1 MQKRMVKTENILSAT
16 QIKAEAARLG
26 FSACG
31 LAPAGPAA
39 PQHAAFFKRWLGEGR
54 QAGMAY
60 MEGHEAKRLDP
71 RLLVEGCRTVV
82 SVALNYR
89 PSTPI
94 PDHKLQIAWY
104 AYGQDYHDIMR
115 QKLNS
120 LLEALR
126 HSAPEGTLQG
136 RAFCDTA
143 PVLER
148 YWAWR
153 CGLGWIGRHTQLVIP
168 RAGSAFFLGELM
180 LNLPADAYDA
190 PFPTDRCGTCRRCI
204 EACPTQA
211 LEEGRGLD
219 ARRCLSYLTIE
230 NRGGIPKRRL
240 PGCILISTVATVACV
255 PVLTCAPH
263 LPPRNRPS
271 LPVPNCCKWRRR
283 TGWHWTWSVT
293 GCSSKALP

>member
-1 MQKRMVKTENILSAT
+1 MTKNILSAT
-16 QIKAEAARLG
+16 QIKAEAASLG

-31 LAPAGPAA
+31 LAPAGPVA

-82 SVALNYR
+82 SVALNYH

-104 AYGQDYHDIMR
+104 AYGKDYHDIMR
-115 QKLNS
+115 QKLNG

-126 HSAPEGTLQG
+126 HSTPEGTLQG

-180 LNLPADAYDA
+180 LNLPADAYDT

-204 EACPTQA
+204 EACPTHA
-211 LEEGRGLD
+211 LEEGCGLD
-219 ARRCLSYLTIE
+219 A
-230 NRGGIPKRRL
+230 
-240 PGCILISTVATVACV
+240 AA
-255 PVLTCAPH
+255 A
-263 LPPRNRPS
+263 
-271 LPVPNCCKWRRR
+271 
-283 TGWHWTWSVT
+283 
-293 GCSSKALP
+293 

>member
-1 MQKRMVKTENILSAT
+1 
-16 QIKAEAARLG
+16 
-26 FSACG
+26 
-31 LAPAGPAA
+31 
-39 PQHAAFFKRWLGEGR
+39 
-54 QAGMAY
+54 MAY

-82 SVALNYR
+82 SVALNYH
-89 PSTPI
+89 PPTPI

-120 LLEALR
+120 LLETLR
-126 HSAPEGTLQG
+126 HSTPEGTLQG

-148 YWAWR
+148 YWAWQ

-190 PFPTDRCGTCRRCI
+190 PP
-204 EACPTQA
+204 
-211 LEEGRGLD
+211 
-219 ARRCLSYLTIE
+219 
-230 NRGGIPKRRL
+230 
-240 PGCILISTVATVACV
+240 TVAALAAVASK
-255 PVLTCAPH
+255 PAP
-263 LPPRNRPS
+263 RRPWKKDADWM
-271 LPVPNCCKWRRR
+271 P
-283 TGWHWTWSVT
+283 
-293 GCSSKALP
+293 AAA

>member
-31 LAPAGPAA
+31 LAPAEPVA
-39 PQHAAFFKRWLGEGR
+39 PLHAAFFKRWLGKGR

-82 SVALNYR
+82 CVALNYR

-115 QKLNS
+115 QKLNN

-126 HSAPEGTLQG
+126 HSTPEGTLQG

-219 ARRCLSYLTIE
+219 A
-230 NRGGIPKRRL
+230 
-240 PGCILISTVATVACV
+240 AA
-255 PVLTCAPH
+255 A
-263 LPPRNRPS
+263 
-271 LPVPNCCKWRRR
+271 
-283 TGWHWTWSVT
+283 
-293 GCSSKALP
+293 